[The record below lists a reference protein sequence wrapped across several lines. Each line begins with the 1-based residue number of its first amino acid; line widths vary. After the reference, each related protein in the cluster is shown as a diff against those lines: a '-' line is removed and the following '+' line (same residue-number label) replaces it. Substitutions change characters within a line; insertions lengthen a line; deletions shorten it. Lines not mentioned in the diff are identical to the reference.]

1 MAKSSKT
8 VQSKSKLLS
17 KAERSAIQRLAGMR
31 AHAHPTFQKLRKGR
45 EAKQAIVKS
54 FNAELAKSPKWL
66 RERFDRL

>member
-31 AHAHPTFQKLRKGR
+31 AHAHPTFQKLRKPAER
-45 EAKQAIVKS
+45 VAIRKS
-54 FNAELAKSPKWL
+54 FNSALAEAPKWL
-66 RERFDRL
+66 RARFEKL